1 MYDDVADKMGLMRAL
16 IEHQMIA
23 DYREAIEAEFDVPV
37 RFDTDKLPVQAN
49 AWDQQ
54 IVPQINLIEVLE

>member
-1 MYDDVADKMGLMRAL
+1 VTFASAPGSAPTATFQFDVAA
-16 IEHQMIA
+16 
-23 DYREAIEAEFDVPV
+23 

-54 IVPQINLIEVLE
+54 VVPQINLIEVKE